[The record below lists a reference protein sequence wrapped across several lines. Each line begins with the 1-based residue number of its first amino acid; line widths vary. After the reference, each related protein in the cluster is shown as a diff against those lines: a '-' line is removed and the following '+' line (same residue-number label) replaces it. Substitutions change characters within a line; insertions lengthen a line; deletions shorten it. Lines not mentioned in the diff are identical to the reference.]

1 MDKEYVN
8 KIHRDI
14 IEIAIKASKIAREN
28 INKDLLNEVVGA
40 NITGDIIRRID
51 VILEDFIIKN
61 IFEKGYKALIISEER
76 GVVKTYED
84 SNIIFI
90 IDPLDGSSNYVADT
104 PYASISI
111 AVADKEKNQII
122 TGVVSEVFRDK
133 VYSFIYGEAAY
144 VNNEKI
150 SIKKRSLENI
160 ILSYV
165 DDLDALKLLYEIW
178 ERLDKPKIRSLGS
191 AALDIVKTALG
202 HFRLFIDVRGRLR
215 NIDIAAAYG
224 FSKTLGAYVSDHLGR
239 DLSFKLSDID
249 KIKTIIV
256 SSDEEA
262 YLKTLKILRELREK

>member
-1 MDKEYVN
+1 MNKEYVN

-150 SIKKRSLENI
+150 SLKKRSLENI

>member
-1 MDKEYVN
+1 LNKEYVN

-150 SIKKRSLENI
+150 SLKKRSLENI

>member
-1 MDKEYVN
+1 MNKEYVN

-224 FSKTLGAYVSDHLGR
+224 FSKTLGVYVSDHLGR

>member
-1 MDKEYVN
+1 MNKEYVN

-28 INKDLLNEVVGA
+28 TNKDLLNEVVGA

-150 SIKKRSLENI
+150 SLKKRSLENI

-224 FSKTLGAYVSDHLGR
+224 FSKTLGVYVSDHLGR

>member
-1 MDKEYVN
+1 MNKEYVN

-150 SIKKRSLENI
+150 SLKKRSLENI

-224 FSKTLGAYVSDHLGR
+224 FSKTLGVYVSDHLGR

>member
-1 MDKEYVN
+1 MNKEYVN

-51 VILEDFIIKN
+51 VVLEDLIIKN

-104 PYASISI
+104 PYVSISI

-150 SIKKRSLENI
+150 SLKKRSLENI

>member
-1 MDKEYVN
+1 MNKEYVN

-28 INKDLLNEVVGA
+28 TNKDLLNEVVGA

-224 FSKTLGAYVSDHLGR
+224 FSKTLGVYVSDHLGR

>member
-1 MDKEYVN
+1 LNKEYVN

-150 SIKKRSLENI
+150 SLKKRSLENI

-224 FSKTLGAYVSDHLGR
+224 FSKTLGVYVSDHLGR

>member
-1 MDKEYVN
+1 LNKEYVN

-28 INKDLLNEVVGA
+28 TNKDLLNEVVGA

-224 FSKTLGAYVSDHLGR
+224 FSKTLGVYVSDHLGR

>member
-28 INKDLLNEVVGA
+28 TNKDLLNEVVGA

-150 SIKKRSLENI
+150 SLKKRSLENI

>member
-1 MDKEYVN
+1 
-8 KIHRDI
+8 
-14 IEIAIKASKIAREN
+14 
-28 INKDLLNEVVGA
+28 LNEVVGA

-51 VILEDFIIKN
+51 VVLEDLIIKN

-104 PYASISI
+104 PYVSISI

-150 SIKKRSLENI
+150 SLKKRSLENI

-224 FSKTLGAYVSDHLGR
+224 FSKTLGVYVSDHLGR

>member
-1 MDKEYVN
+1 LNKEYVN

-51 VILEDFIIKN
+51 VILEDLIIKD

-224 FSKTLGAYVSDHLGR
+224 FSKTLGVYVSDHLGR

>member
-1 MDKEYVN
+1 LNKEYVN

-51 VILEDFIIKN
+51 VILEDLIIKN

-150 SIKKRSLENI
+150 SLKKRSLENI

>member
-1 MDKEYVN
+1 M
-8 KIHRDI
+8 
-14 IEIAIKASKIAREN
+14 
-28 INKDLLNEVVGA
+28 
-40 NITGDIIRRID
+40 
-51 VILEDFIIKN
+51 
-61 IFEKGYKALIISEER
+61 
-76 GVVKTYED
+76 KTYED

-150 SIKKRSLENI
+150 SLKKRSLENI

>member
-1 MDKEYVN
+1 LNKEYVN

-224 FSKTLGAYVSDHLGR
+224 FSKTLGVYVSDHLGR

>member
-1 MDKEYVN
+1 LNKEYVN

-51 VILEDFIIKN
+51 VILEDLIIKN

-150 SIKKRSLENI
+150 SIKKRSSENI